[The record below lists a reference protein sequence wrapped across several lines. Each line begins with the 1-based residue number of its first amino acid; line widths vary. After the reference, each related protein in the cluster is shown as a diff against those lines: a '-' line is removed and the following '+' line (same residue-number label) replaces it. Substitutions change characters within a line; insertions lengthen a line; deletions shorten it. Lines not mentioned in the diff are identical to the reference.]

1 MLLIRELQPRIKKGF
16 QEFFC
21 LKTFMYQRVQLF
33 LLKQVSLHGLAVL
46 ALKNWRDGSLG
57 LALRVQQQVVCSLA
71 PVWTRS
77 VLGR

>member
-1 MLLIRELQPRIKKGF
+1 MH
-16 QEFFC
+16 
-21 LKTFMYQRVQLF
+21 QRVQLF
-33 LLKQVSLHGLAVL
+33 LLKQVSLHGLAAL